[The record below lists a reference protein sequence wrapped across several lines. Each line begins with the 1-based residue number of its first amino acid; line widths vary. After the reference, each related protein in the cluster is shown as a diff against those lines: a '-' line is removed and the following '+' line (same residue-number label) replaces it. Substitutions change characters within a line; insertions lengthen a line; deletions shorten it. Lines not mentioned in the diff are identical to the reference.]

1 MTRWFAISLLCSA
14 WAAGQAMSTLNLQDT
29 GGNAVA
35 ISTTG
40 KITAVIFV
48 STKCPVSN
56 DYNDR
61 MTALYKDYASKGVQ
75 FVFVNSNQNES
86 GGEVAKHAI
95 EVGFPFKV
103 YKDSGNKVADRF
115 KAEVTPHAYV
125 LGKDSAVIYRG
136 AIDDARNA
144 ARVTKQPLREALDAA
159 LAGKPAPAAETKA
172 FGCSIKRIQ
181 S

>member
-1 MTRWFAISLLCSA
+1 MTKWFAVSLLCSA
-14 WAAGQAMSTLNLQDT
+14 WAAGQSFPTLKLQAAD
-29 GGNAVA
+29 
-35 ISTTG
+35 G
-40 KITAVIFV
+40 KAAEIATAGKVTAVIFV

-61 MTALYKDYASKGVQ
+61 MSALYKDYAGKGVQ

-86 GGEVAKHAI
+86 GAEVASHAAD
-95 EVGFPFKV
+95 VAFPFKV
-103 YKDSGNKVADRF
+103 YKDAGNKVADQF
-115 KAEVTPHAYV
+115 KAEVTPHAYI
-125 LGKDSAVIYRG
+125 LGKDSSVIYRG

-159 LAGKPAPAAETKA
+159 LAGKPAPSAETKA

-181 S
+181 T